1 MKGLVI
7 LIILCILLGAV
18 KISAQEQNELQI
30 GYGDQ
35 REGELSTSEPEGVYR
50 FQGTQGD
57 SITITAHALEGSLDP
72 LLILLDSARQRVL
85 ALDDNNGGGRDAR
98 LRFVLPA
105 DDAYVI
111 TVAMAPG
118 SGVGRYR
125 LGLGLNNPT
134 PIPVGAISTPLIAPI
149 LPGVPASGR
158 LDGASGIA
166 LYALKGAGSSPIRVE
181 LAADLG
187 LEASLYLFAA
197 DLRTRLAS
205 GEGTVLTAILPGDG
219 VFFVVVSRGQGEG
232 SISLKADYTPLI
244 DVPLPDLP
252 VLIPGQSVGGVID
265 LDFARAFRFAGDQG
279 SAVRFDLD
287 FTEGLEVIAVLAD
300 ASFHQIAVSAGSLAR
315 VLLPSTGTYY
325 VMVMRRAGA
334 ADPQSGSF
342 SLTLSGAPPEVP
354 LQPITFGQSLNGEI
368 SDSRYR
374 VEYVIRAGA
383 GEGIVI
389 HLEAISG
396 SQLDPLVLLLDSNGA
411 ILGRNDDRAPG
422 LVNASL
428 PYQFSESGRYVV
440 VATRQGEATGKSSG
454 GYRLQIERRSAPNP
468 TPAPSATGSEPD
480 TPAVTPGPDGP
491 NLQAIVYGGSLSG
504 TITDGAPLRYYVFQ
518 GASGDQVEI
527 RLSQSSGYSLDPLLY
542 LYLYQEGAQPTLL
555 GGNDDLPDGVEGE
568 AGLRLTLPQTGSY
581 LIVATRKGA
590 STGTTVGNFV
600 LFLRKLN

>member
-1 MKGLVI
+1 MKSLVM

-18 KISAQEQNELQI
+18 RTSAQDEGLKI

-35 REGELSTSEPEGVYR
+35 REGELSASESEGVYR
-50 FQGTQGD
+50 FQGAQGD
-57 SITITAHALEGSLDP
+57 SITITVNALEGSLDP
-72 LLILLDSARQRVL
+72 LLILLDSARQQVL

-105 DDAYVI
+105 DGIYVI
-111 TVAMAPG
+111 TVTMAPG

-125 LGLGLNNPT
+125 LGLNLNNPT

-149 LPGVPASGR
+149 LPDVPASGR
-158 LDGASGIA
+158 LDSASGIA
-166 LYALKGAGSSPIRVE
+166 LYALKGTGNSAIRVE

-187 LEASLYLFAA
+187 LEASLSLFAD

-219 VFFVVVSRGQGEG
+219 VFFVVVSRVKGEG

-244 DVPLPDLP
+244 DAPLPDLP
-252 VLIPGQSVGGVID
+252 VLIPGQSVAGVID
-265 LDFARAFRFAGDQG
+265 LDFARTFRFAGDQG

-325 VMVMRRAGA
+325 VMVMRRAGV

-354 LQPITFGQSLNGEI
+354 LQPIAFGQSLNGEI
-368 SDSRYR
+368 NDSRYR
-374 VEYVIRAGA
+374 VEYVIRAAA

-389 HLEAISG
+389 HLEATSG

-454 GYRLQIERRSAPNP
+454 GYRLQIERRSAPEP
-468 TPAPSATGSEPD
+468 TPAPAATGSEAG
-480 TPAVTPGPDGP
+480 TPAVTPGPNGP
-491 NLQAIVYGGSLSG
+491 DLQAIAYGDSLSG
-504 TITDGAPLRYYVFQ
+504 TITDGNPLRYYVFQ

-555 GGNDDLPDGVEGE
+555 GGNDDLADGVEGE
-568 AGLRLTLPQTGSY
+568 AGLSLTLPHTGSY

-590 STGTTVGNFV
+590 AAGATVGNFV